1 MLTILQ
7 RKTPWQS
14 TLQVSLTLALVN
26 PVLWY
31 LLDRSKP
38 GFILSTIVGLIGTAI
53 LLGINPDVVP
63 SPAPHVTYPSLSSSI
78 SRAFSRTAYS
88 HATGSITNN
97 SALGPDGPFAGLT
110 SNESIGVAT
119 WIASVLFCS
128 SICFGNIGRK
138 LALKGPK
145 LGNA

>member
-1 MLTILQ
+1 MYSSQ

-14 TLQVSLTLALVN
+14 TLQLSLTLALVN

-38 GFILSTIVGLIGTAI
+38 GFVISTIVGLTGTAI
-53 LLGINPDVVP
+53 LLGVNPNIVP
-63 SPAPHVTYPSLSSSI
+63 SPAPHTTNSSSFSSLSQI
-78 SRAFSRTAYS
+78 SNHTAYAARKS
-88 HATGSITNN
+88 AAND
-97 SALGPDGPFAGLT
+97 SALGTDAILMGLA
-110 SNESIGVAT
+110 SAESIGVAT

-138 LALKGPK
+138 LALKGPISGT
-145 LGNA
+145 L